1 MLSEAIDVVTEEGMC
16 LRPAVN
22 TWTWPIQ
29 NFSMVHAYVRSYK
42 VCKKGVSV
50 SFTDRGFGQLTGLP
64 NVGSQS
70 VSERFCS
77 GLLMSFCLVLLF
89 LFFPQSTFTVG

>member
-1 MLSEAIDVVTEEGMC
+1 MLSEAIDAVTEEGLC

-50 SFTDRGFGQLTGLP
+50 SFTDCGFGQLTGLP

-77 GLLMSFCLVLLF
+77 GLLMSFCFVL
-89 LFFPQSTFTVG
+89 